1 MRHPAVAGAAVAA
14 VPDTVQGDEV
24 FACIVPKDTCTDP
37 AVLAREITQWCLTQ
51 LAYYKAPGFIAF
63 VEALPLT
70 ATQKLQRGV
79 LKTLAADLLADP
91 ATQDLRWLKK
101 RTAA

>member
-1 MRHPAVAGAAVAA
+1 MPKHAGA
-14 VPDTVQGDEV
+14 
-24 FACIVPKDTCTDP
+24 DP
-37 AVLAREITQWCLTQ
+37 AVLAREITEWCLTQ

-79 LKTLAADLLADP
+79 LKRWPPTCWTLPPRKTCAG
-91 ATQDLRWLKK
+91 
-101 RTAA
+101 